1 MQPGPS
7 NNVRLYPKLFFAA
20 FLAVGLWLA
29 LSTLPDAQRS
39 VAAVFGFTVVL
50 WATEALPTAVTALLS
65 TCLLI
70 LLCGIDPKLA
80 FGAYG
85 NYIIHLFIGSFI
97 IAKSIEITGLNK
109 RLAWTILS
117 KPWATRSPS
126 GLILTMGGIVLLV
139 SSFVSNTATTAMMIP
154 IVLTLLK
161 ALNTDQPGVS
171 YATGAMLMLTWSASV
186 AVGTPVSTPPN
197 MIGIGL
203 VGEATGKAI
212 SFGQWTTFAA
222 PISLI
227 MLLLAWAIVGLLFRG
242 GAPDTKAGREE
253 AVRRCAELGAMTQ
266 GERNV
271 LIAFGA
277 AVGLWLSPDLA
288 GWLLGPDHPTTIFCR
303 ERITSAVAAL
313 LAASTLFVMPDA
325 SSESGRTITWS
336 QARTIDWGTI
346 LLFGGGIALGDAM
359 FRSGLAK
366 ALGEAAV
373 QATGANSLWGI
384 TFVMIVAAV
393 GVSELASNTAA
404 ATTMVPV
411 AIGLAQGA
419 GVDPTIPAVA
429 TTIACSLGF
438 MLPVSTAPNAIVYGS
453 GLVPA
458 KHMMRAGIIIDL
470 VGIAVVFG
478 VMRVLMPIL
487 GFG

>member
-1 MQPGPS
+1 MEPG
-7 NNVRLYPKLFFAA
+7 NARNGLYPKLFFAS
-20 FLAVGLWLA
+20 LLGVGLWLA
-29 LSTLPDAQRS
+29 LSSLPDNQRA
-39 VAAVFGFTVVL
+39 VAGVFGFTVVL
-50 WATEALPTAVTALLS
+50 WATEALPTAITALLS
-65 TCLLI
+65 TCLLV
-70 LLCGIDPKLA
+70 LLCGIEPKLA

-85 NYIIHLFIGSFI
+85 NAIIPLFIGSFI
-97 IAKSIEITGLNK
+97 IAKAIEITGLNK
-109 RLAWTILS
+109 RLAWTILA
-117 KPWATRSPS
+117 KPWATRSPRT
-126 GLILTMGGIVLLV
+126 LMLAMGGIVLLV

-161 ALNTDQPGVS
+161 ALNADRPGVP

-203 VGEATGKAI
+203 IGEVNGGAI
-212 SFGQWTTFAA
+212 SFGRWTAFAA

-227 MLLLAWAIVGLLFRG
+227 LLLAAWLIVGLMYRG
-242 GAPDTKAGREE
+242 GAPDTKSGQAE
-253 AVRRCAELGAMTQ
+253 AARRRTELGRVTP

-271 LIAFGA
+271 MIAFGT
-277 AVGLWLSPDLA
+277 AVLLWLSPDLA
-288 GWLLGPDHPTTIFCR
+288 GWVLGPESPVTVFCR
-303 ERITSAVAAL
+303 ARVTSAVAAL
-313 LAASTLFVMPDA
+313 MAAALLFVLPDGKT
-325 SSESGRTITWS
+325 ESGRTITWS

-359 FRSGLAK
+359 FKSG
-366 ALGEAAV
+366 LGEALGNAV
-373 QATGANSLWGI
+373 VTATGANSLWGI

-393 GVSELASNTAA
+393 GVSELASNTAS

-419 GVDPTIPAVA
+419 HVDPTIPAVA
-429 TTIACSLGF
+429 TTIASSLGF

-458 KHMMRAGIIIDL
+458 KHMMRAGIVIDL
-470 VGIAVVFG
+470 VGIAVVFA
-478 VMRVLMPIL
+478 VMRILMPML
-487 GFG
+487 GFGG